1 MILAMKQVVIIGSG
15 IGGLTAGNLL
25 VKKGHK
31 VTILEAQGTPG
42 GYTAGFRH
50 QGFYFE
56 SGTLSFEASAQ
67 VFQAMKEIGVF
78 DKVEFV
84 RQKMGI
90 IAGEMN
96 GVCSSY
102 EEFKRL
108 AYDAYPAE
116 KEKLDRYFHEADKMI
131 RLMYAVMAPRGVA
144 AYLAY
149 PFRMLRFMALFRK
162 YSKITV
168 TDFAAE
174 CFGRGTVLFAHFK
187 SFGYPDMSAALIGP
201 ALASFLDD
209 YWTVKKGFQ
218 SWADALAD
226 NFRSLG
232 GELRFGTRVNKI
244 VTKSGAATG
253 VEAKGEFYPAD
264 WVISAADYKKTFLE
278 WLDDSSLMPEAF
290 REKVSGTA
298 VSEGIVTAYLGLNM
312 PPAELARWLK
322 TPHANYRDTS
332 VDVDFRQSGNDPDY
346 FKKASAGLYSPSL
359 HDASLAPEGKS
370 GLMIQAVAPYH
381 WMDNWGGGDRQRYRE
396 LKDGV
401 KRDLIAKAA
410 AVIPGIEARIEYSD
424 LATPLTY
431 ERYTANSDGA
441 TSAWSWNP
449 KNKFYKSAMGVH
461 IDTPIKNL
469 LIASCWASQIG
480 GVPSAINAARKC
492 VKKIG

>member
-1 MILAMKQVVIIGSG
+1 MKQIVIIGSG

-25 VKKGHK
+25 AKKGNK
-31 VTILEAQGTPG
+31 VTILESQGTPG
-42 GYTAGFRH
+42 GYTAGFRR

-67 VFQAMKEIGVF
+67 VFRAMKEIGVF
-78 DKVEFV
+78 EKVEFV
-84 RQKMGI
+84 RQKMGFVS
-90 IAGEMN
+90 GELV

-102 EEFKRL
+102 EEFKTL
-108 AYDAYPAE
+108 AYGAYPAE
-116 KEKLDRYFHEADKMI
+116 KEKLDMYFREADKMI
-131 RLMYAVMAPRGVA
+131 RLMYAVMAPHGA
-144 AYLAY
+144 AGYLAY
-149 PFRMLRFMALFRK
+149 PLRLLQFMAIYRK
-162 YSKITV
+162 YAKITV

-174 CFGRGTVLFAHFK
+174 CFGRGTVLFAQFK
-187 SFGYPDMSAALIGP
+187 NFGYPDMSAALIGP

-209 YWTVKKGFQ
+209 YWTVKTGFQ

-232 GELRFGTRVNKI
+232 GELKLGTRVGKI
-244 VTKSGAATG
+244 VTKNGAAAG

-278 WLDDSSLMPEAF
+278 WLDDSSLLPEAF
-290 REKVSGTA
+290 RQKVSATA

-312 PPAELARWLK
+312 PPAELEKSLK
-322 TPHANYRDTS
+322 TPHINYRDTRF
-332 VDVDFRQSGNDPDY
+332 DTDFRQSGSDPDY

-359 HDASLAPEGKS
+359 HDASLAPPGKS
-370 GLMIQAVAPYH
+370 GLMIQVVAPYH

-396 LKDGV
+396 LKDAV
-401 KRDLIAKAA
+401 KQDLIAKAA

-431 ERYTANSDGA
+431 ERYTANTDGA

-461 IDTPIKNL
+461 IDTPVKNL
-469 LIASCWASQIG
+469 LIASCWSAQIG

-492 VKKIG
+492 AKRIG